1 MRNKVIFIIGPTA
14 AGKTRLALEIA
25 RVLPCEIV
33 SVDSALIYRSMDI
46 GTAKPDPQTLA
57 AVPHHLVDLL
67 DPAQCYSVAEFC
79 NDARTAIDR
88 ILQRNRV
95 PLLVGGTVMY
105 FRALQQGLSKLPPA
119 DPAIRR
125 QLAQRARQQGWAGLH
140 RELREVDPE
149 SAGKIHPNDPQ
160 RIQRALEVYLLT
172 GRPLSRLKVEKPGS
186 HFPYQVLKFIVAYR
200 QRSRLNQPIEQRFTQ
215 MLEAGFVAEVERLRA
230 RGDLSLELPSMRC
243 VGYRQIWEYLDGHY
257 DYQEMCL
264 RAVRATRQLAKRQ
277 YTWLNNETTAFRY
290 ALEDGEPDVEI
301 IKKIRQFVNCD

>member
-1 MRNKVIFIIGPTA
+1 VRNKVIFIIGPTA